1 MVVNINKLKEKVYE
15 LKQNID
21 KNIIAVVK
29 SNAYNLGSR
38 YIIKY
43 LKEAGVSFF
52 AFNKY
57 IEYIE
62 CSDLL
67 LNDKVLI
74 FESLKKD
81 IIKTLPDNVR
91 ITINSVSDIY
101 EVDNFRKVHVQI
113 DTSMNRMGIKK
124 VSELDEILLKDN
136 VVFEGI
142 YTHFVSKD
150 KYKKQ
155 VKLFNK
161 YVGKHNFSIIH
172 TSSSNY
178 LNKNIIG
185 NYIRIGMNLYKNIVK
200 VYTSL
205 NNIRYLKKGECVG
218 YNSLFK
224 AKKTCYIGVIDIG
237 YYEGMKE
244 GVVKYYNQ
252 YYHVIGKICM
262 NHSFIL
268 LDKPIKNSS
277 LLNIFPINDKIYKKD
292 KYSMYERLVS
302 YRNFKRI
309 YITEYKHDLRK
320 ISKSCLKK
328 SYNIRQRTRSD

>member
-1 MVVNINKLKEKVYE
+1 
-15 LKQNID
+15 
-21 KNIIAVVK
+21 
-29 SNAYNLGSR
+29 
-38 YIIKY
+38 
-43 LKEAGVSFF
+43 
-52 AFNKY
+52 
-57 IEYIE
+57 
-62 CSDLL
+62 
-67 LNDKVLI
+67 
-74 FESLKKD
+74 
-81 IIKTLPDNVR
+81 
-91 ITINSVSDIY
+91 
-101 EVDNFRKVHVQI
+101 
-113 DTSMNRMGIKK
+113 
-124 VSELDEILLKDN
+124 
-136 VVFEGI
+136 
-142 YTHFVSKD
+142 
-150 KYKKQ
+150 
-155 VKLFNK
+155 
-161 YVGKHNFSIIH
+161 
-172 TSSSNY
+172 
-178 LNKNIIG
+178 
-185 NYIRIGMNLYKNIVK
+185 MNLYKDIVK

-244 GVVKYYNQ
+244 GVVKYYNE

-320 ISKSCLKK
+320 ISKISLKK
-328 SYNIRQRTRSD
+328 SNIIKQRTRSNKTFNA